1 MVFLSFMQFLSSA
14 CDLRA
19 SICSSKLGT
28 HQNGKSTYA
37 KLLYTGR
44 SVWTK
49 FRPET
54 DVPVRTKFEQ
64 IFTSSQLPFELLL
77 VLPRINHLCFIISSS
92 FDPQHWRRCQDHNK
106 DSPAVESL
114 EHVPFQRAWKYRCF
128 AMDSVP
134 DQWPFDAL
142 QRTLN

>member
-1 MVFLSFMQFLSSA
+1 VIFVL
-14 CDLRA
+14 
-19 SICSSKLGT
+19 
-28 HQNGKSTYA
+28 
-37 KLLYTGR
+37 R
-44 SVWTK
+44 SVPASLVLTRTENLLTRNSCIPVGLFGQSSGPK
-49 FRPET
+49 T
-54 DVPVRTKFEQ
+54 DVPVRTKFQQ